1 MFTLSSVKD
10 LEYEL
15 LQGSDSIELTDVC
28 TDSRSIIRGSV
39 FVCIKGANFDSHLA
53 AGDAARGGA
62 AALVIEGDIELPKDI
77 TVIKVKSTRRALALL
92 SAACFDYPTEELI
105 CIGITGTKGKTTTT
119 HMIKRILEQAGN
131 KVGMIGT
138 NGIYIGDKRIPS
150 VNTTP
155 ESYDIQRYCR
165 KMLDNG
171 CTHMV
176 MEVSSQ
182 GIMLHRTDG
191 IRFEAGAFTNI
202 SPDHIGPNEHKSF
215 EEYLEYKT
223 AMLGQC
229 SMAVINADDEHSDYI
244 LSHSRAK
251 STYTLAYRAAADFK
265 LDNIRYVSDGS
276 FVGVEFDLNTKDG
289 CIDSRVGIP
298 AIFNAYNGAFA
309 IAVCSLLGISPD
321 ILSHALEHIKVD
333 GRMEIVYTSDRYTVI
348 VDYAHN
354 AVAMESLLKAL
365 REYNPKRLV
374 VIFGCGG
381 NRSKDRRYGMGEIGG
396 SYADLSIITE
406 DNSRFED
413 VNDIIADIESSIKK
427 TDGEYIKIPD
437 RRRAIYYAIE
447 NAQKGDMIAVIGK
460 GHEDYQ
466 EIKGVRHHFLDR
478 EVVLEAVRD
487 CKE

>member
-28 TDSRSIIRGSV
+28 DNSKDIVKGSV
-39 FVCIKGANFDSHLA
+39 FVCIKGANFDSHSV
-53 AGDAARGGA
+53 AGAVAKSGA
-62 AALVIEGDIELPKDI
+62 AALVIESDIELPKDI
-77 TVIKVKSTRRALALL
+77 TVIKVKNTRRALALI
-92 SAACFDYPTEELI
+92 SAACFDYPTKKLT
-105 CIGITGTKGKTTTT
+105 CIGVTGTKGKTTTT
-119 HMIKRILEQAGN
+119 HMIKRILEEAGC

-138 NGIYIGDKRIPS
+138 NGIYIGDKRLPS

-155 ESYDIQRYCR
+155 ESYDIQKYCR

-191 IRFEAGAFTNI
+191 IAFEVGAFTNI
-202 SPDHIGPNEHKSF
+202 SPDHIGQNEHSSF
-215 EEYLEYKT
+215 EEYLECKT
-223 AMLGQC
+223 AMLSQC
-229 SMAVINADDEHSDYI
+229 KAAIVNADDEHKDYI
-244 LSHSRAK
+244 LSHSKAGK
-251 STYTLAYRAAADFK
+251 TYTLAYKEAADFK

-276 FVGVEFDLNTKDG
+276 FVGVEFDLNTPNG
-289 CIDSRVGIP
+289 SIDSRVGIP

-309 IAVCSLLGISPD
+309 IAACSLLGIKAD

-333 GRMEIVYTSDRYTVI
+333 GRMEIVYTSDKYTVI

-354 AVAMESLLKAL
+354 AIAMESLLNAL

-374 VIFGCGG
+374 VVFGCGG

-396 SYADLSIITE
+396 KFADLSIITA
-406 DNSRFED
+406 DNSRFEN

-437 RRRAIYYAIE
+437 RKEAIYYAIE
-447 NAQKGDMIAVIGK
+447 NARQGDMIAVIGK

-466 EIKGVRHHFLDR
+466 EINGIRHHFLDR
-478 EVVLEAVRD
+478 EVVLEAVASRN
-487 CKE
+487 